1 MARSGGDFRY
11 YNRFHV
17 VSKTRQLASQR
28 ELWYTLAVL
37 APIAQRIERR
47 PPEPGALVRVQL
59 GVQADKDG
67 GCFSNDAEAATV
79 FVVVLFGRS
88 GGSDYRNACQKK
100 IRIITSASAA
110 SKALEANTP
119 TT

>member
-1 MARSGGDFRY
+1 M
-11 YNRFHV
+11 
-17 VSKTRQLASQR
+17 VSMSTMPA
-28 ELWYTLAVL
+28 T
-37 APIAQRIERR
+37 APTTVATSV
-47 PPEPGALVRVQL
+47 PTT
-59 GVQADKDG
+59 G

>member
-1 MARSGGDFRY
+1 
-11 YNRFHV
+11 
-17 VSKTRQLASQR
+17 
-28 ELWYTLAVL
+28 
-37 APIAQRIERR
+37 
-47 PPEPGALVRVQL
+47 
-59 GVQADKDG
+59 
-67 GCFSNDAEAATV
+67 
-79 FVVVLFGRS
+79 VLFGRS